1 MRPTVAIFCA
11 FLSLVPAFASAGA
24 DDEVT
29 PRQRFELAQRYAKRG
44 YTTKA
49 LEIYNRIRNYNR
61 DDPVAVEAELAI
73 ADLYYQKGE
82 YEQARL
88 AYDDFARLHKKSAKL
103 DYVVFRSA
111 QSLFKRAPAASGR
124 DQTST
129 RQAVA
134 SLSGFEVRFPE
145 SEYKDEVA
153 RLRGK
158 GTNRLAAKELVV
170 ARFYARRDAWVAA
183 RRRAEGLVEKYP
195 ESKYAAEAL
204 YLTGRAW
211 HEWGIDTKAR
221 EARDRLAVQ
230 APDSRMLTKLDR
242 VLESEPGLPPASQT
256 FMRPYRVSSSATPQ

>member
-1 MRPTVAIFCA
+1 LRPTVAILCA
-11 FLSLVPAFASAGA
+11 FLCFVPAFASAGSG
-24 DDEVT
+24 DEVT
-29 PRQRFELAQRYAKRG
+29 PRERFELGQRYAKRG

-49 LEIYNRIRNYNR
+49 LEIFNRIRNYNR
-61 DDPVAVEAELAI
+61 DDPVAVDAELAI

-88 AYDDFARLHKKSAKL
+88 AYDDFARLHKRSAKL
-103 DYVVFRSA
+103 DYVVYRSA
-111 QSLFKRAPAASGR
+111 QSLFKRAPVASGR

-134 SLSGFEVRFPE
+134 SLTGFEVRFPE
-145 SEYKDEVA
+145 SQYKEQA
-153 RLRGK
+153 SSLLRK
-158 GTNRLAAKELVV
+158 GTNRLAAKELVI

-195 ESKYAAEAL
+195 ESKHAAEAL

-211 HEWGIDTKAR
+211 HEWGIDAKAHEAR
-221 EARDRLAVQ
+221 EKLALQ
-230 APDSRMLTKLDR
+230 APDSRMLSKLDH

-256 FMRPYRVSSSATPQ
+256 FMRPYRVSASVTPQ